1 MNEFNE
7 MSKPEVEEECEILKR
22 PNKRT
27 GRPTDK
33 SPSKKALRQRAYRA
47 RLKREGITPEVALQR
62 KIEKEERME
71 QRIQELELDRKV
83 QYTSISLA
91 EKLVKRSMTELAP
104 ARATFDAEVM
114 AEAQAQA
121 RISMKIM
128 AAAIPQITQ
137 AVIQG
142 AMERDPTCLS
152 IASKWLHNPSQHT
165 TLDMPKGLTVEE
177 SATHIVGSALQG
189 HLSLKQASE
198 GLDLIE
204 QHSAITLNA
213 SLVARIDALKS
224 MLDDLR
230 LDATKQRVVSI
241 EQVAP
246 SSLTLD
252 ENGNLIQREDK

>member
-1 MNEFNE
+1 MNESSE
-7 MSKPEVEEECEILKR
+7 MSKPEVEENEILKR

-33 SPSKKALRQRAYRA
+33 TPSKKALRQRAYRE
-47 RLKREGITPEVALQR
+47 RLKKEGITPEVALQR

-83 QYTSISLA
+83 KYTSISLA

-152 IASKWLHNPSQHT
+152 IAGKWLHNPSQHT

-177 SATHIVGSALQG
+177 SATHIVGSAMQG
-189 HLSLKQASE
+189 HLSLRQASE
-198 GLDLIE
+198 GLNLIE

-230 LDATKQRVVSI
+230 LDATKQRIQPI
-241 EQVAP
+241 EQGAP
-246 SSLTLD
+246 SALTLD
-252 ENGNLIQREDK
+252 ENGNLIQKEDQ